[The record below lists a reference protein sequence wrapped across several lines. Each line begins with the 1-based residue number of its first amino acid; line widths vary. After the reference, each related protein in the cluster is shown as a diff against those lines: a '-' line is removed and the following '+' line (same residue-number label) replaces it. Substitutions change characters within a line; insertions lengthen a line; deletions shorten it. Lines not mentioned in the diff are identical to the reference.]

1 MRARGGLPGSL
12 QVDHAEAFD
21 KAAQRLRPLADL
33 RRLFRPR
40 WSDGPVM
47 NYCNTG
53 HQAATN
59 WFVLSELFAA
69 GPGATLYDGLDVAM
83 DRGPGA
89 RGLRSGRR
97 G

>member
-1 MRARGGLPGSL
+1 MRAGRLPGSL

-33 RRLFRPR
+33 RHLFAAVP
-40 WSDGPVM
+40 DGPVM

-59 WFVLSELFAA
+59 WFVLSELLRR
-69 GPGATLYDGLDVAM
+69 PGATLYDGSMSQWTEDPAHAVAV
-83 DRGPGA
+83 GPA
-89 RGLRSGRR
+89 R
-97 G
+97 